1 MNLWKEISAG
11 DNPPKL
17 LNMVIEVTSN
27 SRDKYEYNSEWET
40 FVLDRIIPSSVIFPV
55 EYGFVPQT
63 WYEDDDPLDIMA
75 MSFEPLEVGAVARV
89 RVIGALIIED
99 EKGIDP
105 KILSV
110 LVNDAR
116 FEGYKDIADVHK
128 HELKEIEEF
137 FETYKRLEPHKW
149 TKIKG
154 WKNSIEAMEIV
165 DKAMKNFLKLNTK

>member
-1 MNLWKEISAG
+1 MNLWKEIPVG
-11 DNPPKL
+11 DEPPKL
-17 LNMVIEVTSN
+17 VYMVIEVTSN
-27 SRDKYEYNSEWET
+27 ARDKYEYNSKWET

-63 WYEDDDPLDIMA
+63 WYEDNDPLDIMA

-116 FEGYKDIADVHK
+116 FEGYKDISDVHK

-154 WKNSIEAMEIV
+154 WKNADEAMKIV
-165 DKAMKNFLKLNTK
+165 DNAMQNFRKLDTK

>member
-1 MNLWKEISAG
+1 MNLWKDIPAG
-11 DNPPKL
+11 DKAPKF

-27 SRDKYEYNSEWET
+27 SRDKYEYSSKWET

-63 WYEDDDPLDIMA
+63 WYEDNDPLDIMA
-75 MSFEPLEVGAVARV
+75 MSFEPLEVGAIARV

-116 FEGYKDIADVHK
+116 FEGYKDIPDVHK

-149 TKIKG
+149 TKIRG
-154 WKNSIEAMEIV
+154 WKNASEAMEIV
-165 DKAMKNFLKLNTK
+165 NNAIQRYRKLCTE

>member
-1 MNLWKEISAG
+1 
-11 DNPPKL
+11 
-17 LNMVIEVTSN
+17 
-27 SRDKYEYNSEWET
+27 
-40 FVLDRIIPSSVIFPV
+40 
-55 EYGFVPQT
+55 
-63 WYEDDDPLDIMA
+63 
-75 MSFEPLEVGAVARV
+75 MSFEPLEVGAIARV
-89 RVIGALIIED
+89 RLIGALIIED

-116 FEGYKDIADVHK
+116 FKGYKDISDVHK

-154 WKNSIEAMEIV
+154 WKNATEAMEIV
-165 DKAMKNFLKLNTK
+165 DNAIRNYRKLCTE